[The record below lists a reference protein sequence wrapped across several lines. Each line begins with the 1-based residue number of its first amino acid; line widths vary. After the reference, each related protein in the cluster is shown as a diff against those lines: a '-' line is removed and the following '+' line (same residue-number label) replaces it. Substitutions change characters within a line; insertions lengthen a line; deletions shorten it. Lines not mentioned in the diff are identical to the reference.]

1 MLERIGNISL
11 EIDFQK
17 SKRGKYSQTK
27 GGIFENT
34 TFKANDSISFSP
46 ASKYLSRA
54 NWLLKEFNH
63 SAEDKVLIEFIYG
76 GYYFEVNL
84 DIKNINLMETINYS
98 IRRENHLNL
107 EISQIIATIRTYI
120 GEGNDSMPLQREL
133 KGLDHLFQRF
143 SSLNLK
149 NELNIY
155 NYELID
161 TLLDGIYTTLQ
172 NDFTYLNGILIN
184 FLEKQ
189 TNRKLNNLLNKNKR
203 TTELNLLK
211 IKPFL
216 NAKNGSFL

>member
-11 EIDFQK
+11 EIDFKK
-17 SKRGKYSQTK
+17 SKRGKYSHAK
-27 GGIFENT
+27 GGVFENAA
-34 TFKANDSISFSP
+34 FKANDSISFSP

-63 SAEDKVLIEFIYG
+63 SAEDKVWVEFIYG

-84 DIKNINLMETINYS
+84 DIKNINSMETINYS
-98 IRRENHLNL
+98 IRREDPLKL
-107 EISQIIATIRTYI
+107 ENDQIIATIRAHI

-133 KGLDHLFQRF
+133 KGLNQLFQRF
-143 SSLNLK
+143 FSLNLK

-161 TLLDGIYTTLQ
+161 TLLDGIYSTLQ
-172 NDFTYLNGILIN
+172 NDFTYLNCILIN

-189 TNRKLNNLLNKNKR
+189 TDRKLNILLNKNKR
-203 TTELNLLK
+203 TTDLNLLK

-216 NAKNGSFL
+216 NPKNGRFL